1 MADAE
6 PVSSIAP
13 APTPVAEA
21 PLAAPVAAS
30 APAIEPAPAPLVT
43 AEPAPI
49 VEAPIAPVENAPV
62 AEAPKVGEA
71 PKVEDATA
79 EKPPVEAKPA
89 APAYTD
95 FKVPEGAKIDPAKI
109 SAYTNILGK
118 YGITQDGGQ
127 ELLDFHGN
135 AVREVVEHVAQEQ
148 RDVFEKTRSHW
159 VKDAKKEF
167 GNRYDTVLSD
177 AKWAI
182 QQFGG
187 NKAQIKEL
195 LSLYDFGG
203 AGDHPAE
210 IRAWANVAKKLKE
223 RQAPATPIGQRANE
237 GPAWDKRYAN
247 KS

>member
-6 PVSSIAP
+6 PVTSIAP
-13 APTPVAEA
+13 APTPIADA
-21 PLAAPVAAS
+21 SLAAPVALS
-30 APAIEPAPAPLVT
+30 APAIEPVT
-43 AEPAPI
+43 APVVAPESAP
-49 VEAPIAPVENAPV
+49 VTDTPIAPVESAPV
-62 AEAPKVGEA
+62 ADTPKDSEA
-71 PKVEDATA
+71 PKVEDAKADETPA
-79 EKPPVEAKPA
+79 EVQPA
-89 APAYTD
+89 APVYTD

-118 YGITQDGGQ
+118 YGVSQEGGQ
-127 ELLDFHGN
+127 ELLDFHAN
-135 AVREVVEHVAQEQ
+135 AVGQVIEQVTQQQ
-148 RDVFEKTRSHW
+148 RDIFADTRRQWTKS
-159 VKDAKKEF
+159 ASKEF

-187 NKAQIKEL
+187 NKTQVKEL
-195 LSLYDFGG
+195 LSLYDFSG

-223 RQAPATPIGQRANE
+223 RQAPATPIGQRANTGAPWE
-237 GPAWDKRYAN
+237 KRYAN